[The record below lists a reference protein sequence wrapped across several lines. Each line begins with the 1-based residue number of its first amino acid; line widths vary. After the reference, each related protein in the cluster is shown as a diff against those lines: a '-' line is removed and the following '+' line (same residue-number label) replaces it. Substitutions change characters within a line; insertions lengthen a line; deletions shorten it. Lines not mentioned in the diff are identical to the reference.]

1 MLLYVCVWVAPA
13 TCCPCQSCSS
23 GKGLFLCYCKSA
35 AYAALAKLAVNIRK
49 RCFQGFSIQAVVD
62 DCFPPDNEIFRF
74 QLVDP
79 LFFKIGFDFCFQGF
93 RLLLQFLLLGFDC
106 LQFLNSVLDLSFCHG
121 FVLLSWFCL
130 EAQHREALR
139 RIAAVRLSLYPVRV
153 YRRSSVSVWLF
164 FFNCL
169 YYSTCTCMFQLAYP
183 TNMYIYFC
191 LFYTCTYIESYAI
204 INTYWRRYLY
214 FRAPPLYCERRCILW
229 H

>member
-13 TCCPCQSCSS
+13 TRCPCQSCSP
-23 GKGLFLCYCKSA
+23 GKGLFLCCCKSA

-49 RCFQGFSIQAVVD
+49 R
-62 DCFPPDNEIFRF
+62 
-74 QLVDP
+74 
-79 LFFKIGFDFCFQGF
+79 CFQGF

-169 YYSTCTCMFQLAYP
+169 YYSTCTYISQLAYP
-183 TNMYIYFC
+183 TNMYMYFC
-191 LFYTCTYIESYAI
+191 LFYVCTYIEGYAI

-214 FRAPPLYCERRCILW
+214 FRAPLFTVKEGVFYGINREPKTSKIQLC
-229 H
+229 

>member
-1 MLLYVCVWVAPA
+1 MLLYVCVRVAPA

-49 RCFQGFSIQAVVD
+49 R
-62 DCFPPDNEIFRF
+62 
-74 QLVDP
+74 
-79 LFFKIGFDFCFQGF
+79 CFQGF

-139 RIAAVRLSLYPVRV
+139 RIAAVRLCGFLCILSGFTDALRYPSGCSSLTVFIIV
-153 YRRSSVSVWLF
+153 HVH
-164 FFNCL
+164 
-169 YYSTCTCMFQLAYP
+169 
-183 TNMYIYFC
+183 IYFNWHIQQ
-191 LFYTCTYIESYAI
+191 TCTYIFV
-204 INTYWRRYLY
+204 Y
-214 FRAPPLYCERRCILW
+214 FMYVHILKAML
-229 H
+229 